1 MNCNTKFVLFMTQ
14 HWCKRN
20 LVLYQSEKLKIQR
33 TIMYFY
39 RRSHFDLA
47 TFSSLHMKSITDFSS
62 FEAKL
67 WDFCATLWFIIR
79 IYLYVHGKFRDKWA
93 WEHCGCSNG
102 PTWPNFWQN
111 WQNTSGIQLS
121 DKIHFEF
128 KFIFLLHLSCFGH
141 IMRLTATSAAT
152 GLWPIALPEEW

>member
-1 MNCNTKFVLFMTQ
+1 MQTQFSFVWIWKPQNTTKNYVFLI
-14 HWCKRN
+14 
-20 LVLYQSEKLKIQR
+20 SIQAHIS
-33 TIMYFY
+33 TWQP
-39 RRSHFDLA
+39 
-47 TFSSLHMKSITDFSS
+47 FSSLHMESITDFSS

-79 IYLYVHGKFRDKWA
+79 IYLYVDGKFRDKWA

-128 KFIFLLHLSCFGH
+128 KFIFSTFVLFWPHHAFNCNFCSNRTLTNCVARRIVNDNLV
-141 IMRLTATSAAT
+141 IM
-152 GLWPIALPEEW
+152 

>member
-1 MNCNTKFVLFMTQ
+1 MQTQFSFVWIWKPQNTTKNNVFLI
-14 HWCKRN
+14 
-20 LVLYQSEKLKIQR
+20 SIQAHIS
-33 TIMYFY
+33 TWQP
-39 RRSHFDLA
+39 
-47 TFSSLHMKSITDFSS
+47 FSSLHMESITDFSS

-79 IYLYVHGKFRDKWA
+79 IYLYVDGEFRDKWA

-121 DKIHFEF
+121 DKLHFEF

-152 GLWPIALPEEW
+152 GLWPIALPEEL